1 MLTKTRLARIL
12 ADMDD
17 TDTIGDLLTA
27 WQNAMGFN
35 DSEAARH
42 CGLTPQHYWKIRR
55 NERTDLRPDTFNKL
69 AAGTGL
75 PYERI
80 VVACAH
86 ARNRKANEQ
95 QPKALP
101 VTA

>member
-1 MLTKTRLARIL
+1 MLTKTQMARIL
-12 ADMDD
+12 NSVE
-17 TDTIGDLLTA
+17 TIGELLTA

-42 CGLTPQHYWKIRR
+42 CDLQPQHYWKIRR
-55 NERTDLRPDTFNKL
+55 NERTDLRPDTYRKL
-69 AAGTGL
+69 ASGTGL

-80 VVACAH
+80 VVACAL
-86 ARNRKANEQ
+86 ARHRKAEEQ
-95 QPKALP
+95 QPKGQP